1 MSDLYYMHPK
11 ADHPMFLRT
20 TQSIEGGY
28 ITYELKVARALL
40 EDIPVNWTKFEG
52 LFAVDGIMLHRH
64 DTLAVVDHIIL
75 EPECLAMHLMRL
87 AFICACHQEGP
98 YGADEPERL
107 SQDTD

>member
-1 MSDLYYMHPK
+1 MSDLYFMHPQ

-20 TQSIEGGY
+20 KQSIEGGY
-28 ITYELKVARALL
+28 ITYELRVARALL

-52 LFAVDGIMLHRH
+52 LFCVDGLVLHRA
-64 DTLAVVDHIIL
+64 DTLRGIDSVIL

-87 AFICACHQEGP
+87 AYIAAHHQEGP
-98 YGADEPERL
+98 YGEPEEF